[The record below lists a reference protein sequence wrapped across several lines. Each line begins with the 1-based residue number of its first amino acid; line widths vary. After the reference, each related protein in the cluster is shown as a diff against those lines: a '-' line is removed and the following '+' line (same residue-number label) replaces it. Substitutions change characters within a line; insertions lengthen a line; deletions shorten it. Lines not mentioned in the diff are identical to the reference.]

1 MNKLLILCSTLALS
15 ACVVPHP
22 YTSTEYQKYKQSD
35 LKVPNQPYPIRL
47 EGEFERNGKPFP
59 KVNPALT
66 KAAKIA
72 LNGTKIVTVDP
83 QAQNSLKIHANN
95 IADIGGAVGLT
106 FGLAG
111 STVQDYYQFYCS
123 YSDGKKE
130 LNRSEFNHAIVT
142 TIGLTSTP
150 KELTPHSNL
159 DQAFI
164 SVTKDIVV
172 NCLGDLQNKG
182 FLLPEAANTNAG
194 SN

>member
-1 MNKLLILCSTLALS
+1 
-15 ACVVPHP
+15 
-22 YTSTEYQKYKQSD
+22 
-35 LKVPNQPYPIRL
+35 
-47 EGEFERNGKPFP
+47 
-59 KVNPALT
+59 
-66 KAAKIA
+66 
-72 LNGTKIVTVDP
+72 
-83 QAQNSLKIHANN
+83 
-95 IADIGGAVGLT
+95 
-106 FGLAG
+106 
-111 STVQDYYQFYCS
+111 QFYCS

-142 TIGLTSTP
+142 TFGLTSTP